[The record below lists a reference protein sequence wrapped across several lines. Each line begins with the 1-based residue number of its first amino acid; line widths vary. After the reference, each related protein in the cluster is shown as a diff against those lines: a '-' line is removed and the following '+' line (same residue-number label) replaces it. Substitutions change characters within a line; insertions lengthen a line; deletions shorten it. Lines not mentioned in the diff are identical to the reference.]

1 MKVESSRWRHRLPVK
16 AILTVS
22 LALLPKALFCQVAQ
36 PFPRQDF
43 ETRTDFDAAHA
54 VSRNTDFL
62 VTGGLHYTQDQGHV
76 VYRKFS
82 TGFAY
87 HWHKFLTV
95 EHYYQFSQNDEP
107 GRLYQYENRLAFAAI
122 VGAPLKHWEISDR
135 NLAELRFVVHEQEW
149 RYRNRLEFRRPLSIE
164 RRQLSV
170 FVWDEVSYST
180 RFGIWYRNRVAL
192 GAERKL
198 SRRVSVEAYFLHQ
211 NDGYSRPGNLDGVEM
226 TLKTRF

>member
-1 MKVESSRWRHRLPVK
+1 MKVESLRWRHRLPVK

-22 LALLPKALFCQVAQ
+22 LVLLPKALFCQVVQ
-36 PFPRQDF
+36 RFPRQDF
-43 ETRTDFDAAHA
+43 EIRTDFDAAHA

-62 VTGGLHYTQDQGHV
+62 VTGGLHYSHDQGHI

-87 HWHKFLTV
+87 HWHNFLTL
-95 EHYYQFSQNDEP
+95 EPYYQFSQNDEP
-107 GRLYQYENRLAFAAI
+107 LRLYQYENRLAFATI
-122 VGAPLKHWEISDR
+122 VGAPLKHWRVSDR
-135 NLAELRFVVHEQEW
+135 NLAELRFVVHRQEW
-149 RYRNRLEFRRPLSIE
+149 RYRNRLEFRRPLNIE
-164 RRQLSV
+164 RRKLSV

-180 RFGIWYRNRVAL
+180 WLGRWYRNRVAL
-192 GAERKL
+192 GAERKV

-211 NDGYSRPGNLDGVEM
+211 NDGYSRPGNLDGVEI